1 MKEIRIYYMSNPPF
15 TARQW
20 RRLRDDEKSTYIDSC
35 LAALNNLNA
44 NRDFC
49 SALPFVV
56 KRLTNIDIN
65 AYISLNTL
73 KISYTS
79 GFTLF
84 FTFLRTEPDYTYV
97 LTKIISA
104 NKAANCLAGEAFGVV
119 SYGGEY
125 VEVLSKHQF
134 EPPL

>member
-1 MKEIRIYYMSNPPF
+1 MSNPPF

-44 NRDFC
+44 NTDFC

-56 KRLTNIDIN
+56 KRLSNIDLN
-65 AYISLNTL
+65 ARISMNTL
-73 KISYTS
+73 KVTYDS
-79 GFTLF
+79 GFVLF
-84 FTFLRTEPDYTYV
+84 FTFLRTDPDYAYV

-125 VEVLSKHQF
+125 VEILSKHQF

>member
-1 MKEIRIYYMSNPPF
+1 MTTKQPPF
-15 TARQW
+15 TVRQW
-20 RRLRDDEKSTYIDSC
+20 RRLKDNEKKSYIDIC
-35 LAALNNLNA
+35 LGALCNLNA
-44 NRDFC
+44 QTDFC

-65 AYISLNTL
+65 ARISLNTL
-73 KISYTS
+73 KISWDS

-97 LTKIISA
+97 LTKIMSA
-104 NKAANCLAGEAFGVV
+104 NKVANCFGLEAFGVV

-125 VEVLSKHQF
+125 VEILSKYKF

>member
-1 MKEIRIYYMSNPPF
+1 MTKQPPF

-20 RRLRDDEKSTYIDSC
+20 RRLKDDEKKSYIDSC
-35 LAALNNLNA
+35 LSALNNLNA
-44 NRDFC
+44 NTDFT
-49 SALPFVV
+49 SALPFLV

-73 KISYTS
+73 KIIYTS

-84 FTFLRTEPDYTYV
+84 FTFLRTEPEYTYV
-97 LTKIISA
+97 LTKILSS
-104 NKAANCLAGEAFGVV
+104 NKAANCFGEEAFGVL
-119 SYGGEY
+119 SYGSEY
-125 VEVLSKHQF
+125 VEVLSRSQF

>member
-1 MKEIRIYYMSNPPF
+1 MSNPPF
-15 TARQW
+15 TTRQW
-20 RRLRDDEKSTYIDSC
+20 RRLKCDEKQAYIDSC
-35 LAALNNLNA
+35 LAALKNLNA
-44 NRDFC
+44 NTDFC

-56 KRLTNIDIN
+56 KRLTNIVIN
-65 AYISLNTL
+65 ARISLNTL
-73 KISYTS
+73 KISWNS

-84 FTFLRTEPDYTYV
+84 FTFLLTEPDYTYV

-104 NKAANCLAGEAFGVV
+104 NKASNCFGEEAFGVV

-125 VEVLSKHQF
+125 IEILSKHQF

>member
-1 MKEIRIYYMSNPPF
+1 MSNPPF

-56 KRLTNIDIN
+56 KRLIDIDIN
-65 AYISLNTL
+65 AHISLNTL

-84 FTFLRTEPDYTYV
+84 FTFLRTEPDYNYV
-97 LTKIISA
+97 LTKILSS

-125 VEVLSKHQF
+125 VEILSKYKF